1 VLLSPATV
9 FRDLTPEPA
18 GIWLMLR
25 RPLLL
30 ALACGCVVSLWAS
43 GRLSARLVA
52 DGMVSFAFL
61 PAFQLVAL
69 AAVYWRRPR
78 RVSFA
83 HAADLY
89 FAANGPW
96 LLWLIA
102 FATLRCLLTPTWAS
116 AAPAPL
122 RWIVELSLLP
132 VAVWS
137 AYIDLHFFG
146 NVLPRPARSA
156 ARDLILHRAIGWTC
170 TLGYFIGIAAW
181 ATLVGWMR
189 A

>member
-1 VLLSPATV
+1 LLSPATV

-30 ALACGCVVSLWAS
+30 ALASGCVVSLWAS
-43 GRLSARLVA
+43 GRLSVRLVA

-61 PAFQLVAL
+61 PAFQLAAL
-69 AAVYWRRPR
+69 AAVYWRGPL

-83 HAADLY
+83 HAADVF
-89 FAANGPW
+89 FAANAPW

-102 FATLRCLLTPTWAS
+102 FATRRCLLS
-116 AAPAPL
+116 ATQSIAPPIPL
-122 RWIVELSLLP
+122 LWTVALSIVP
-132 VAVWS
+132 IVAWS
-137 AYIDLHFFG
+137 AYIDLHFFRG
-146 NVLPRPARSA
+146 VLPRPAGSA